1 MNENENLFEK
11 SMNMKINENKNDIG
25 KVSVRLNVWPSF
37 LDHELSEKGEL
48 RKMNSGPSYFVW
60 DDDSKTELAMFNM
73 DSPVTLFCYLNYN
86 IDLDV

>member
-60 DDDSKTELAMFNM
+60 DDDSKTQLAMFNM
-73 DSPVTLFCYLNYN
+73 DSPVTPIRNLNY
-86 IDLDV
+86 